1 MFTNFSKVEYEQLT
15 VVLCMLYY
23 TIVLCDSQDVYQFL
37 LCLSTQHEV
46 TISCWRSS
54 HFLFHSSWLA
64 RVYTSRL
71 HPEWNLIF
79 SAQYW
84 GGQKVLRGPEM
95 RLWFFITVLIPDL
108 PNWSVNEA
116 TPSQFTHNCSL
127 LLAQLADWAHL
138 CVVHNTDHITH
149 LLATVGSGNITN
161 IASVLLD
168 FAAPHAQPN
177 LTDWPD
183 AESLKYSLEW

>member
-1 MFTNFSKVEYEQLT
+1 MFNNSSSVKHKSCINGRNLCWYLNMIIFTNFSKVEYEQLT

-23 TIVLCDSQDVYQFL
+23 TIVLCDSQDVYQL
-37 LCLSTQHEV
+37 LLVYQHNTRWPFPV
-46 TISCWRSS
+46 DVLLTFSFTL
-54 HFLFHSSWLA
+54 HVKFTLA

-84 GGQKVLRGPEM
+84 GRQKVQRGPEM

-127 LLAQLADWAHL
+127 LLAQPADWAHL
-138 CVVHNTDHITH
+138 CVVHNTDHITR
-149 LLATVGSGNITN
+149 
-161 IASVLLD
+161 
-168 FAAPHAQPN
+168 
-177 LTDWPD
+177 
-183 AESLKYSLEW
+183 